1 MSRFNNDKR
10 MPNMDEMSPDALD
23 LIAYALFTSNPKG
36 VSSIDRD
43 DQVRAKT
50 KPTKIPRASNKTLR
64 NPWTRE

>member
-1 MSRFNNDKR
+1 

-23 LIAYALFTSNPKG
+23 LIAYALFTSSPKG
-36 VSSIDRD
+36 DTPIDRD

-64 NPWTRE
+64 NPWTRD

>member
-1 MSRFNNDKR
+1 
-10 MPNMDEMSPDALD
+10 MDEMSPDALD
-23 LIAYALFTSNPKG
+23 LIAYALFTSNPEG

>member
-1 MSRFNNDKR
+1 
-10 MPNMDEMSPDALD
+10 MDEMSPDALD
-23 LIAYALFTSNPKG
+23 LIAHALFTSNPKG
-36 VSSIDRD
+36 VTSIDRD